1 MSIKIGIE
9 LSHGKLRCDLLTHP
23 ERYFFILVA
32 DGQGVL
38 CIRTC
43 DPQGENME
51 AHIIE
56 GLIPNEEGYLVSVFE
71 EGIRDAIWE
80 LRDQRR
86 SSCEGDEYHEY
97 PISSRLSCMICKMPD
112 LADWII
118 SSVLT
123 NDKNLVIF
131 SHWEAEI
138 PRRNWESQK
147 DVH

>member
-1 MSIKIGIE
+1 LGSLSIKIGIE

-43 DPQGENME
+43 NPKGENIE
-51 AHIIE
+51 AHIID

-80 LRDQRR
+80 RDLRM
-86 SSCEGDEYHEY
+86 SSCEGDEY
-97 PISSRLSCMICKMPD
+97 PISSRLSWMICQMPD

-123 NDKNLVIF
+123 NGKNLVIF

>member
-1 MSIKIGIE
+1 LSIKIGIE

-43 DPQGENME
+43 NPKGENIE
-51 AHIIE
+51 AHIID
-56 GLIPNEEGYLVSVFE
+56 GLIPNEEGHLVSVFE
-71 EGIRDAIWE
+71 EGIRDAVWE
-80 LRDQRR
+80 RDLRM
-86 SSCEGDEYHEY
+86 SSCEGDEY
-97 PISSRLSCMICKMPD
+97 PISSRLSWMICQMPD

-123 NDKNLVIF
+123 NGKNLVIF